1 MTEWNKDNNTI
12 MKSTMKKL
20 LIAIVAMIAAALSF
34 AACSDNYDETPP
46 LASDYLTKYI
56 MPDGVFL
63 GNEDWTQIGAEEDE
77 YNAFLSESK

>member
-1 MTEWNKDNNTI
+1 MTEWNNDNNTI

-34 AACSDNYDETPP
+34 AACATITMRPRL